1 MIFLKLLLRKEDDL
15 AKATGQL
22 TSGAM
27 FFGMRSYK
35 YVTTTSSEYN
45 NPNTK
50 RLSLRNIQFYKGR
63 GKLHQK
69 DAHLERE
76 AYSVSITF
84 EFQKNRKKIET
95 IAQFQT

>member
-1 MIFLKLLLRKEDDL
+1 
-15 AKATGQL
+15 
-22 TSGAM
+22 M
-27 FFGMRSYK
+27 FFDMRSYE

-50 RLSLRNIQFYKGR
+50 ILSLRNIPFYTGR
-63 GKLHQK
+63 EKLHQK

-84 EFQKNRKKIET
+84 KFQKNRQKI
-95 IAQFQT
+95 